1 MTPISEITQ
10 CAGPQ
15 QRRAIAKGITLLE
28 STRTDHRAQADELL
42 TALLPHTGKSFRIG
56 ISGVPGVGK
65 STFIEV
71 LGLYLIAQGHRVAVL
86 TIDPSS
92 SVSGG
97 SILGDKTRME
107 KLSVHENAY
116 IRPSPSSGTLGGV
129 AEKTREAM
137 LVCEAAGYDVVLVET
152 VGIGQSET
160 AVANMTDMFVLMQLP
175 NAGDDLQA
183 IKKGVMELA
192 DLVLINKADIDTE
205 AAMRAQLQI
214 TSSLRMLGLHGYPE
228 PAQHDEKI
236 WRPQVMQISALRG
249 QGVDT
254 FWATVLQFKTSQ
266 VENGKFMMRRQQQ
279 ALAWMWERID
289 AGLKQGFRQHDQV
302 RVLLPQLVQ
311 AVQDGRV
318 AASTAARH
326 LLNAYHPDPMLIMT
340 DLE

>member
-1 MTPISEITQ
+1 
-10 CAGPQ
+10 
-15 QRRAIAKGITLLE
+15 
-28 STRTDHRAQADELL
+28 
-42 TALLPHTGKSFRIG
+42 
-56 ISGVPGVGK
+56 
-65 STFIEV
+65 
-71 LGLYLIAQGHRVAVL
+71 
-86 TIDPSS
+86 
-92 SVSGG
+92 
-97 SILGDKTRME
+97 
-107 KLSVHENAY
+107 
-116 IRPSPSSGTLGGV
+116 
-129 AEKTREAM
+129 
-137 LVCEAAGYDVVLVET
+137 
-152 VGIGQSET
+152 
-160 AVANMTDMFVLMQLP
+160 
-175 NAGDDLQA
+175 
-183 IKKGVMELA
+183 
-192 DLVLINKADIDTE
+192 
-205 AAMRAQLQI
+205 MRAQLQI

-326 LLNAYHPDPMLIMT
+326 LLNAYQPDPNA
-340 DLE
+340 D